1 MSPFSLRVHAAVA
14 PEATTPRVGGGAAV
28 CARAAVCTRLTS
40 AGTRSVRRA
49 DTAAMAIPLEAAER
63 AAPISPHRSPERKG
77 GRHTGVNALAPMPQE
92 QPGCNGCE
100 MAPCST
106 RWPASSPDLP
116 SWRHGP
122 CELERCGVAG
132 SRRRTPAWE
141 EDVKP
146 NGRLLVEGVL
156 ALASAGALGCENP
169 VASDRPRPQTAVA
182 VAAADRLPDLAMARL
197 SDLSIR
203 TSNGRRLLR
212 YSTTIV
218 NVGSGPFE
226 LHGQRASNA
235 EPEMSVIQRVFDDA
249 GGSRD
254 IATSAVMVYAGDGHN
269 HWHVRDLQLQE
280 VFRADGTSAG
290 RSDKRGFC
298 FWDNVS
304 YRLTLPG
311 APQSPVY
318 QESGCGDQGSVTTA
332 VGLSIGWGDI
342 YSASLPD
349 QNVNITGLAD
359 GRYRLVVTADP
370 GGWFAESDEANN
382 STWVDFELYRHG
394 KRVRV
399 LGYGPSAMIATR

>member
-1 MSPFSLRVHAAVA
+1 M
-14 PEATTPRVGGGAAV
+14 
-28 CARAAVCTRLTS
+28 
-40 AGTRSVRRA
+40 
-49 DTAAMAIPLEAAER
+49 
-63 AAPISPHRSPERKG
+63 
-77 GRHTGVNALAPMPQE
+77 
-92 QPGCNGCE
+92 
-100 MAPCST
+100 
-106 RWPASSPDLP
+106 
-116 SWRHGP
+116 
-122 CELERCGVAG
+122 
-132 SRRRTPAWE
+132 
-141 EDVKP
+141 KP
-146 NGRLLVEGVL
+146 NNRLLVEGVL

-298 FWDNVS
+298 FWDNVR
-304 YRLTLPG
+304 YRLSLPG

-318 QESGCGDQGSVTTA
+318 GESGCGGTGSLTTA

-342 YSASLPD
+342 YPASLPD
-349 QNVNITGLAD
+349 QFIDITGLAD

-370 GGWFAESDEANN
+370 SSWFAETNENN
-382 STWVDFELYRHG
+382 NVTWVDLELSG
-394 KRVRV
+394 GGSQFSV
-399 LGYGPSAMIATR
+399 LGYGPNATIARF

>member
-1 MSPFSLRVHAAVA
+1 
-14 PEATTPRVGGGAAV
+14 
-28 CARAAVCTRLTS
+28 
-40 AGTRSVRRA
+40 
-49 DTAAMAIPLEAAER
+49 
-63 AAPISPHRSPERKG
+63 
-77 GRHTGVNALAPMPQE
+77 
-92 QPGCNGCE
+92 
-100 MAPCST
+100 
-106 RWPASSPDLP
+106 
-116 SWRHGP
+116 
-122 CELERCGVAG
+122 
-132 SRRRTPAWE
+132 
-141 EDVKP
+141 VKP
-146 NGRLLVEGVL
+146 NRRLLVEGVL